1 MLDENGN
8 HILDNNG
15 KWKKHTVKKAQFQMG
30 YKGYVQLAQRTG
42 QYKKIVVL
50 PIKDGELIHF
60 NPLEEE
66 IDVQLIED
74 ELEREQAKTIAI
86 MPCLSIH
93 TGYRK
98 AILLVP
104 YRKMMA
110 HDRQV
115 FGSIQCGNVRKN
127 TKW

>member
-74 ELEREQAKTIAI
+74 ELEREQAKTI
-86 MPCLSIH
+86 
-93 TGYRK
+93 GYYAMK
-98 AILLVP
+98 SLKTICGDIL
-104 YRKMMA
+104 
-110 HDRQV
+110 H
-115 FGSIQCGNVRKN
+115 FGIRILMI
-127 TKW
+127 WL